1 MKGNKGTDGCM
12 KEVYFKEIMIA
23 DMQNETARIQPFE
36 KGLNVVTSVD
46 NHMGKSSLLKSMYYT
61 LGAEVDFDSVW
72 DKQSKLYV
80 ATLSV
85 MGREYRIARFM
96 KRFAVF
102 DGDTLLKITD
112 SVTNGLAPLLGEIF
126 DFSVYLPNKETGKVE
141 MAPPAFTFM
150 PYYIDQDKGWSGLY
164 DSFASINQY
173 KSTDRIKS
181 LYYHLNIYTKNT
193 VELMAKRDCL
203 KESQETLKAE
213 NDRLNIILSA
223 LREETAN
230 LPPADT
236 VSELEVQLEK
246 PKKQIENLVKR
257 IGTIRNEIQS
267 SEATL
272 HQHQYNLQVIRE
284 YISAKNSTAGNE
296 DHKHHVCPNCGYIF
310 DDEIF
315 DLVRSN
321 YGALNEDYMCQQIQ
335 LLIDSVSEKLD
346 SEKKKYVDLS
356 RQMKVEEKA
365 FQAQKDEFDIYIR
378 RRGLAASAM
387 RFQKQLDRTTLEIQ
401 KIEEDLKEINKE
413 LRKLPNKKEVEEKY
427 VEYVRLNIMAL
438 GAWNPSYEGKIH
450 LLKPIKAQGTLENKI
465 ILAQFVAIF
474 QTMEYFKTSATRFSF
489 VVDSPR
495 AKEASASSSKDIL
508 KMIAQMKML
517 PQVILATINYSEYK
531 PEIEIPANIITLSE
545 KGKLLRE
552 DDYTKKRD
560 MIRGIH
566 ELLK

>member
-1 MKGNKGTDGCM
+1 MENGCM

-223 LREETAN
+223 LRDETAN

-267 SEATL
+267 LEATL

-438 GAWNPSYEGKIH
+438 GAWNPSYEGKIY

-531 PEIEIPANIITLSE
+531 PEIEIPANTITLSE

>member
-1 MKGNKGTDGCM
+1 MDKTLLIGN
-12 KEVYFKEIMIA
+12 
-23 DMQNETARIQPFE
+23 
-36 KGLNVVTSVD
+36 GLNRTLKSSISWEDLLDDIANEYGVEHIDNLPMPLEFERIVNTILRKSSNPSSQIYNDIKKKIANKVQDKKLPANAIQHELCAIPVNAIITTNYDYLLENAYNQDFSYKDAKDKSNSSLKYLWDPTSVQQGTKFY
-46 NHMGKSSLLKSMYYT
+46 HMHGAASSSASICLGYEHYMGIIEKLRGKLNTREGNYKDEMKIKRIIMGEDEPTNCWGELFYTTNIDIIGLGLTTVESDIWWLLTHRASIYYT
-61 LGAEVDFDSVW
+61 NYCNMRKYMKNQITYYDVIDDLETSNLKDG
-72 DKQSKLYV
+72 QRQRQKLYV

-236 VSELEVQLEK
+236 VSELEAQLEK

-267 SEATL
+267 LEATL

-284 YISAKNSTAGNE
+284 YISAKNSTAENE

-321 YGALNEDYMCQQIQ
+321 YGALNEDYMC
-335 LLIDSVSEKLD
+335 
-346 SEKKKYVDLS
+346 
-356 RQMKVEEKA
+356 
-365 FQAQKDEFDIYIR
+365 
-378 RRGLAASAM
+378 
-387 RFQKQLDRTTLEIQ
+387 
-401 KIEEDLKEINKE
+401 
-413 LRKLPNKKEVEEKY
+413 
-427 VEYVRLNIMAL
+427 
-438 GAWNPSYEGKIH
+438 
-450 LLKPIKAQGTLENKI
+450 
-465 ILAQFVAIF
+465 
-474 QTMEYFKTSATRFSF
+474 
-489 VVDSPR
+489 
-495 AKEASASSSKDIL
+495 
-508 KMIAQMKML
+508 
-517 PQVILATINYSEYK
+517 
-531 PEIEIPANIITLSE
+531 
-545 KGKLLRE
+545 
-552 DDYTKKRD
+552 
-560 MIRGIH
+560 
-566 ELLK
+566 

>member
-1 MKGNKGTDGCM
+1 MCGQL
-12 KEVYFKEIMIA
+12 A
-23 DMQNETARIQPFE
+23 LQNW
-36 KGLNVVTSVD
+36 LC
-46 NHMGKSSLLKSMYYT
+46 
-61 LGAEVDFDSVW
+61 
-72 DKQSKLYV
+72 
-80 ATLSV
+80 
-85 MGREYRIARFM
+85 
-96 KRFAVF
+96 
-102 DGDTLLKITD
+102 
-112 SVTNGLAPLLGEIF
+112 
-126 DFSVYLPNKETGKVE
+126 
-141 MAPPAFTFM
+141 
-150 PYYIDQDKGWSGLY
+150 
-164 DSFASINQY
+164 
-173 KSTDRIKS
+173 
-181 LYYHLNIYTKNT
+181 KN
-193 VELMAKRDCL
+193 CL